1 MKRKRILQILV
12 PCVILTVIAGIYLIK
27 NPPVPKQESDGI

>member
-12 PCVILTVIAGIYLIK
+12 PFIILAVIAGIYLIK